1 MSYLELLP
9 GDDSASANFVGFNFK
24 PAVLDVKQMRLLSK
38 DPGQE
43 TDDGP
48 AKEAPIG
55 CGVASIEES
64 VLLFRMAMDVTVDPN
79 LTFLDFCNVS
89 KHLLSVIDLRLK
101 IFVRVDPLPVQ
112 INTNNTVTVVTADH
126 PIRVKARYEDKSV
139 KLSQNLRFFA
149 VSR

>member
-1 MSYLELLP
+1 MIITVKAILQRKGMSNLELLP
-9 GDDSASANFVGFNFK
+9 GDDSASANFVRLNFK

-48 AKEAPIG
+48 AEEAPIG
-55 CGVASIEES
+55 CGVASIEKS
-64 VLLFRMAMDVTVDPN
+64 VLLFRMAMDVTVYPN

-89 KHLLSVIDLRLK
+89 EHLLSVIDLRLE
-101 IFVRVDPLPVQ
+101 IFVRFDPLPVQ

-126 PIRVKARYEDKSV
+126 PIRV
-139 KLSQNLRFFA
+139 
-149 VSR
+149 